1 LKEGE
6 RVCGGRGQFGNK
18 PLWDLNTILTLWR
31 RQGNIESRKSDPLG
45 KCFENGMQREAA
57 NA

>member
-18 PLWDLNTILTLWR
+18 PLWNLNTIPNPRMECGST
-31 RQGNIESRKSDPLG
+31 EACKSDPLG
-45 KCFENGMQREAA
+45 RCF
-57 NA
+57 